1 MGEES
6 KPEVPEVKKP
16 EVKKV
21 CCHLIYFVSVVSKIL
36 INGQTGSNL
45 ATLYNSINLV
55 GDISYNSLIRLFLL
69 LRGGGLGGTSSFT
82 QNHWLCCGRRTC
94 G

>member
-21 CCHLIYFVSVVSKIL
+21 CCHLIFFVSVVSKIL

-45 ATLYNSINLV
+45 ATLYNSINLE
-55 GDISYNSLIRLFLL
+55 GDISYYSRTTKIIFIIGGKSKFSFCH
-69 LRGGGLGGTSSFT
+69 LRS
-82 QNHWLCCGRRTC
+82 QEWLN
-94 G
+94 